1 MGCEEEGASRCRL
14 KNARFTLPS
23 ARDVGCPALGS
34 GGVHGYVVR
43 SFSPRVSVVASDAP
57 LPLGEYVE
65 LRYRVRGGSRS
76 AGERV
81 ALAVVSNAT
90 FEPAVPQSVVNYL
103 GPRAGSVESLKL
115 SYTTLYVVAELLGGR
130 AEPPKYPIPPDT
142 PVLAVARET
151 LTSVYGGLSGGV
163 RLGLLAPAGL
173 EVEVRVNPD
182 KLAKHLL
189 VAGATGSGKSNTVAI
204 LADRLSALGAP
215 VVVFD
220 VHGEYNMAPEGGDR
234 GRIRVVEARINP
246 LKMHPRILS
255 AIVILEPFARRQRR
269 LLADIMKAVSGEVRR
284 RASKENVSEA
294 TALHRLLSDWRKGK
308 SPEGEPKLLTLR
320 YSPVAKEK
328 GEERR
333 EEKKKAEAEE
343 GGEANRDVQL
353 VRDLGEFLVA
363 EAEEHARRAEDSQER
378 KVAERVAE
386 KLEEFF
392 EITPLTVESALPTDL
407 IEPGRILVVDAS
419 ALSDEQKR
427 WVLKIMVDDILARL
441 KAGRLKPTVLV
452 VEEAPLF
459 IGAGVAH
466 PVKESLQRFAREG
479 RKFGGCLVAVSQRP
493 RSLDVNVVS
502 QLQNFV
508 FLRMV
513 QQEDIRT
520 VMDIADSLDE
530 SLASAI
536 PSLPD
541 GRAVVMG
548 EWLGRFPAVVDIDL
562 HRGKRVG
569 ATPPLTEIWAGSR
582 ALEGERPQ
590 FSLEL

>member
-1 MGCEEEGASRCRL
+1 M
-14 KNARFTLPS
+14 
-23 ARDVGCPALGS
+23 ALGS
-34 GGVHGYVVR
+34 GGVRGYVVR
-43 SFSPRVSVVASDAP
+43 SLSPRVSVVASEAP

-65 LRYRVRGGSRS
+65 LRYGVRGGGS
-76 AGERV
+76 ERV

-90 FEPAVPQSVVNYL
+90 FEPAVPQSVVSYL
-103 GPRAGSVESLKL
+103 GPRAGGVESLKL
-115 SYTTLYVVAELLGGR
+115 SYTTLYVVAELAGGR
-130 AEPPKYPIPPDT
+130 AAPPRYPIPPDT
-142 PVLAVARET
+142 PVRAVARET
-151 LTSVYGGLSGGV
+151 LTAVYGGLPGGV
-163 RLGLLAPAGL
+163 RLGLLAPGSL
-173 EVEVRVNPD
+173 DVEVRVNPD

-204 LADRLSALGAP
+204 LADRLSAMGAP

-220 VHGEYNMAPEGGDR
+220 VHGEYNMEPEGGGG
-234 GRIRVVEARINP
+234 GRIRVVEAKINP
-246 LKMHPRILS
+246 LRMHPRILS
-255 AIVILEPFARRQRR
+255 AIVVLEPVARRQRR
-269 LLADIMKAVSGEVRR
+269 LLTDIMKAVLSEVRR
-284 RASKENVSEA
+284 RASEENVSKA
-294 TALHRLLSDWRKGK
+294 TALQRLLSDWKKGRG
-308 SPEGEPKLLTLR
+308 PEKEPRLLTFRSNLA
-320 YSPVAKEK
+320 VKKK
-328 GEERR
+328 GE
-333 EEKKKAEAEE
+333 EEKKKAEE
-343 GGEANRDVQL
+343 GEKAGDAQL
-353 VRDLGEFLVA
+353 VRDLGELLVA
-363 EAEEHARRAEDSQER
+363 EAEAHARGADDSQER

-392 EITPLTVESALPTDL
+392 EVTPLTVEGELPTAL

-427 WVLKIMVDDILARL
+427 WVLKIMVDDILAGL
-441 KAGRLKPTVLV
+441 KEGRLKPTVLV

-459 IGAGVAH
+459 IGADVAH

-536 PSLPD
+536 PGLPD
-541 GRAVVMG
+541 GRAIVMG

-582 ALEGERPQ
+582 AREEERPQ

>member
-1 MGCEEEGASRCRL
+1 LAAEA
-14 KNARFTLPS
+14 
-23 ARDVGCPALGS
+23 VY
-34 GGVHGYVVR
+34 GYVVESR
-43 SFSPRVSVVASDAP
+43 SPRVSVVASEAP

-65 LRYRVRGGSRS
+65 LRYRVRGRGSGSRP
-76 AGERV
+76 GERV

-90 FEPAVPQSVVNYL
+90 FEPAVPQSVVSYL
-103 GPRAGSVESLKL
+103 GPRAGNVESLKL
-115 SYTTLYVVAELLGGR
+115 SYTTLYVVAELAGGR

-163 RLGLLAPAGL
+163 RLGLLAPGGL
-173 EVEVRVNPD
+173 GVEVRVNPD

-204 LADRLSALGAP
+204 LADRLSAIGAP
-215 VVVFD
+215 VVIFD
-220 VHGEYNMAPEGGDR
+220 VHGEYGMVPEGGDR
-234 GRIRVVEARINP
+234 GRVRVVEARINP
-246 LKMHPRILS
+246 LRMHPRILS
-255 AIVILEPFARRQRR
+255 AIVVPEPFARRQRR
-269 LLADIMKAVSGEVRR
+269 LLTEIMKAVSGEVRR
-284 RASKENVSEA
+284 RASEEGVSEA
-294 TALHRLLSDWRKGK
+294 TALQRLLSDWRKGRGSEK
-308 SPEGEPKLLTLR
+308 EARLLTLR
-320 YSPVAKEK
+320 SNLAAKEK
-328 GEERR
+328 GEKKREKEE
-333 EEKKKAEAEE
+333 EEKREKEE
-343 GGEANRDVQL
+343 GEEAGDERL
-353 VRDLGEFLVA
+353 ARDLGELLVA
-363 EAEEHARRAEDSQER
+363 EAEEHARRAGDSQDR
-378 KVAERVAE
+378 RVAERVAE

-392 EITPLTVESALPTDL
+392 EVTPLTVEGELPTAL

-427 WVLKIMVDDILARL
+427 WVLKVMVDALLAKL

-536 PSLPD
+536 PGLPD

-582 ALEGERPQ
+582 AREEAGERPR

>member
-1 MGCEEEGASRCRL
+1 M
-14 KNARFTLPS
+14 
-23 ARDVGCPALGS
+23 GS
-34 GGVHGYVVR
+34 GGVRGYVVR
-43 SFSPRVSVVASDAP
+43 SPSPRVSIVASEAP

-65 LRYRVRGGSRS
+65 LHYRVRGGGS
-76 AGERV
+76 GERV

-90 FEPAVPQSVVNYL
+90 FEPAVPQSVVSYL
-103 GPRAGSVESLKL
+103 GPRAGGVESLKL
-115 SYTTLYVVAELLGGR
+115 SYTTLYVVAELVDGR
-130 AEPPKYPIPPDT
+130 AEPPRYPIPPDT

-151 LTSVYGGLSGGV
+151 LASVYGGLSGGV
-163 RLGLLAPAGL
+163 RLGLLAPRSLG
-173 EVEVRVNPD
+173 VEVRVNPD

-204 LADRLSALGAP
+204 LADRLSAMGAP

-220 VHGEYNMAPEGGDR
+220 VHGEYNMEPEGGDT
-234 GRIRVVEARINP
+234 GRVRVVEARINP
-246 LKMHPRILS
+246 LRMHPRILS
-255 AIVILEPFARRQRR
+255 AIVIPEPQARRQRR
-269 LLADIMKAVSGEVRR
+269 LLAWIMKAVLNEVRR
-284 RASKENVSEA
+284 RASREGVSEA
-294 TALHRLLSDWRKGK
+294 TALHRLLSDWRKGR
-308 SPEGEPKLLTLR
+308 SPEGEPRLLTLKP
-320 YSPVAKEK
+320 SLAAKEK
-328 GEERR
+328 VEERR
-333 EEKKKAEAEE
+333 EEKRKAEAEE
-343 GGEANRDVQL
+343 AKEAGDAQL
-353 VRDLGEFLVA
+353 TRDLGELLVA
-363 EAEEHARRAEDSQER
+363 EAEEHARRADDSQDR

-392 EITPLTVESALPTDL
+392 EVTPLTVEGELPTAL
-407 IEPGRILVVDAS
+407 VEPGRILVVDAS
-419 ALSDEQKR
+419 SLSDEQKR
-427 WVLKIMVDDILARL
+427 WVLKIVVDDILARL

-459 IGAGVAH
+459 IGADVVH

-541 GRAVVMG
+541 GRAIVMG

-582 ALEGERPQ
+582 AREEGERPQ

>member
-1 MGCEEEGASRCRL
+1 
-14 KNARFTLPS
+14 
-23 ARDVGCPALGS
+23 LGS

-115 SYTTLYVVAELLGGR
+115 SYTTLYVVAELTGGR

-204 LADRLSALGAP
+204 LADRLSAMGAP

-255 AIVILEPFARRQRR
+255 AIVILEPVARRQRR
-269 LLADIMKAVSGEVRR
+269 LLAEIVKAVSGEVRR
-284 RASKENVSEA
+284 RASEEKVSEA
-294 TALHRLLSDWRKGK
+294 AALHRLLSEWRKGRG
-308 SPEGEPKLLTLR
+308 PEKEPRLLTLR
-320 YSPVAKEK
+320 SNLAAKKKGEGEEEKK
-328 GEERR
+328 GEEGG
-333 EEKKKAEAEE
+333 KAGDA
-343 GGEANRDVQL
+343 QL
-353 VRDLGEFLVA
+353 VRDLGELLVA

-392 EITPLTVESALPTDL
+392 EVTPLAVEGALPTDL

-427 WVLKIMVDDILARL
+427 WILKIMVDDILDRL

-541 GRAVVMG
+541 GRAIVMG

-569 ATPPLTEIWAGSR
+569 TTPPLTEIWAGSR
-582 ALEGERPQ
+582 AREEGERPQ

>member
-1 MGCEEEGASRCRL
+1 L
-14 KNARFTLPS
+14 
-23 ARDVGCPALGS
+23 ALGS
-34 GGVHGYVVR
+34 GGVRGYVVR
-43 SFSPRVSVVASDAP
+43 SLSPRVSVVASEAP

-65 LRYRVRGGSRS
+65 LRYRVRGGGS
-76 AGERV
+76 GGRV

-90 FEPAVPQSVVNYL
+90 VEPAVPQSVVNYL

-115 SYTTLYVVAELLGGR
+115 SYTTLYIVAELADGR
-130 AEPPKYPIPPDT
+130 AVPPKYPIPPDT

-151 LTSVYGGLSGGV
+151 LTSVYGGLPGGA
-163 RLGLLAPAGL
+163 RLGLLAPASL

-189 VAGATGSGKSNTVAI
+189 IAGATGSGKSNTVAI
-204 LADRLSALGAP
+204 LADRLSAMGAP

-220 VHGEYNMAPEGGDR
+220 VHGEYNMEPEGGDR

-246 LKMHPRILS
+246 IRMHPRILS
-255 AIVILEPFARRQRR
+255 AIVVLEPLARRQRR
-269 LLADIMKAVSGEVRR
+269 FLTDIVKAVLSEVRR
-284 RASKENVSEA
+284 RASEENVSEA
-294 TALHRLLSDWRKGK
+294 TALHRLLSDWRKGRG
-308 SPEGEPKLLTLR
+308 PEKEPRLLTLR
-320 YSPVAKEK
+320 SNLAGKKK
-328 GEERR
+328 GEEEKKR
-333 EEKKKAEAEE
+333 EEGKEVGDA
-343 GGEANRDVQL
+343 QL
-353 VRDLGEFLVA
+353 TRDLGELLVA
-363 EAEEHARRAEDSQER
+363 EAEERAKKAEDSQER

-392 EITPLTVESALPTDL
+392 EVTPLTVEGALPTDL
-407 IEPGRILVVDAS
+407 VEPGRILVVDAS

-441 KAGRLKPTVLV
+441 KAGGLKPTVLV

-569 ATPPLTEIWAGSR
+569 ATPPLTEIWAGSGAR
-582 ALEGERPQ
+582 EEGERPQ

>member
-1 MGCEEEGASRCRL
+1 
-14 KNARFTLPS
+14 
-23 ARDVGCPALGS
+23 LGS

-65 LRYRVRGGSRS
+65 LRYRVRDGSRS
-76 AGERV
+76 GERV

-204 LADRLSALGAP
+204 LADRLSAMGAP

-220 VHGEYNMAPEGGDR
+220 VHGEYNMVPEGGDR
-234 GRIRVVEARINP
+234 GRIRVVEAKINP

-255 AIVILEPFARRQRR
+255 AIVILEPFARMQRR
-269 LLADIMKAVSGEVRR
+269 LLTEIMKAVLNEVGR
-284 RASKENVSEA
+284 RASEENVSEA
-294 TALHRLLSDWRKGK
+294 TALHRLLSDWKKGR
-308 SPEGEPKLLTLR
+308 SPEEEPRLLTLR
-320 YSPVAKEK
+320 YSLAAKEK
-328 GEERR
+328 GEERK
-333 EEKKKAEAEE
+333 EEKKKAEE
-343 GGEANRDVQL
+343 GGKAGDVQL
-353 VRDLGEFLVA
+353 TRDLGELLVA
-363 EAEEHARRAEDSQER
+363 EAEARAKRARDSQDR
-378 KVAERVAE
+378 KMAERVAE

-392 EITPLTVESALPTDL
+392 EVTPLTVENVLPTDL

-541 GRAVVMG
+541 GRAIVMG

-569 ATPPLTEIWAGSR
+569 TTPPLTEIWAGSR
-582 ALEGERPQ
+582 AREEGERPQ